1 MRVLVTGGAGFVG
14 QYLARRL
21 VGAGH
26 QVAALDLLR
35 PQVHA
40 DPGAAVSSFPGD
52 VVVGD
57 VADEA
62 AWVSLAPPHVVVH
75 LAAETGAARTLDG
88 QDRAHRVNVRRN
100 GTRRALR
107 RPVGC
112 IPSCR

>member
-52 VVVGD
+52 VVD
-57 VADEA
+57 QAR
-62 AWVSLAPPHVVVH
+62 
-75 LAAETGAARTLDG
+75 AARAG
-88 QDRAHRVNVRRN
+88 A
-100 GTRRALR
+100 
-107 RPVGC
+107 PV
-112 IPSCR
+112 PT